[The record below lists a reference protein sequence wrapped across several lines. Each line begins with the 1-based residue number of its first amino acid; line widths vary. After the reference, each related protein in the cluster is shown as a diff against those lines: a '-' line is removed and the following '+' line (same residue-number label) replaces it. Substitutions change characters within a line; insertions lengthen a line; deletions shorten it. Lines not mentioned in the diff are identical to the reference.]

1 MIRQLVHRLR
11 AGVGG
16 PALASHEA
24 AVLDVLSCDVL
35 DLILHLDQVWRAGTP
50 GPGVAGAREALV
62 SLGRYRDYVPG
73 DHPAWDHLGYSFVLE
88 NSRAVQIL
96 RRVVCEYRAGER
108 LGAPSAAT
116 ERWLDTTE
124 ALLLGAVS
132 PLAPWLA
139 GSAIGPDAE
148 AVRRNAYWR
157 LFGMDLAFGDEDNR
171 SPVYERPTEA
181 NTGFV
186 TLFETLLFELSQV
199 IDMSGVNASSDDR
212 VFRLAQALH
221 DMLLSRR
228 RSNTLSREELSAATA
243 LGWAELTLASNT
255 PVVADLRAEA
265 GSPAERLCLIG
276 ERVGLPAHRQSSAL
290 FSMSSE
296 LSLFLRTVESGV
308 VASPA
313 FARLLYLEPSPA
325 EALSG
330 RPQPVGPAT
339 RKVITQWAAATG
351 RDLRPAPS

>member
-1 MIRQLVHRLR
+1 MIRQLVDRLHT
-11 AGVGG
+11 GVGG

-24 AVLDVLSCDVL
+24 AVLDVLNCDVL
-35 DLILHLDQVWRAGTP
+35 DLILHLEQVWSAGTL
-50 GPGVAGAREALV
+50 GTGVAGAREALV

-73 DHPAWDHLGYSFVLE
+73 AQPAWDHLGYSFVLE
-88 NSRAVQIL
+88 NSRVMQIL
-96 RRVVCEYRAGER
+96 RRVVREYRSGER

-139 GSAIGPDAE
+139 ASSLRPDAE

-157 LFGMDLAFGDEDNR
+157 LLGMDLAFGDEDNR
-171 SPVYERPTEA
+171 PPVYERPMEA

-186 TLFETLLFELSQV
+186 MLLETLLFELSQV
-199 IDMSGVNASSDDR
+199 IDRSGVDASADDR
-212 VFRLAQALH
+212 VFRVAQALH

-228 RSNTLSREELSAATA
+228 RSNILSREELSAATA

-265 GSPAERLCLIG
+265 SSPAERLRLIG
-276 ERVGLPAHRQSSAL
+276 ERVGIPAHRQASAL
-290 FSMSSE
+290 FSMCSE

-308 VASPA
+308 VSSPDLA
-313 FARLLYLEPSPA
+313 WMLYLEPSPA

-330 RPQPVGPAT
+330 RPQPVGSAT
-339 RKVITQWAAATG
+339 RRVITEWAVATG
-351 RDLRPAPS
+351 RDLRPAPT